1 MPIGIRPSD
10 EPFAGAAGAAGAAA
24 FGAGAAGAEE
34 SGESGIAAVIRDA
47 ETLLSNKAIVNNWIL
62 RMVAPQEEK
71 LSIRNNFNSVR

>member
-10 EPFAGAAGAAGAAA
+10 DPFAGAAGAAA
-24 FGAGAAGAEE
+24 FGAGAGAAAEE

-71 LSIRNNFNSVR
+71 LSIRNNFNFVR